1 MDKKKLKEVNECL
14 AAIET
19 LNRIMSNNVIR
30 VKFEFKTG
38 YETTL
43 VKKDII
49 KDLLSI
55 IHSALEA
62 HEIEFKYM

>member
-55 IHSALEA
+55 IHSALEV